1 MANVMRSLEEIE
13 SQLDEAIKQADTG
26 ESRFFGMS
34 YEEGVA
40 AALDWV
46 LGHVSEAPIPNE

>member
-1 MANVMRSLEEIE
+1 MA
-13 SQLDEAIKQADTG
+13 DAAT
-26 ESRFFGMS
+26 SRGYKPTKFTGMS

-46 LGHVSEAPIPNE
+46 LDETMPTPLEDE